1 MDIYTNAENV
11 RTQMRRGVL
20 EYCILCILSKK
31 DSYATSILSELKEAR
46 MIVVEGTIYPLLIRQ
61 KNQGL
66 LTYRWEESPQGPEMD
81 SAWQELVESI
91 ETIKNIQPC
100 NR

>member
-31 DSYATSILSELKEAR
+31 DSYATSILSELKAAR
-46 MIVVEGTIYPLLIRQ
+46 MTDPSEEPGAAHLPL
-61 KNQGL
+61 GGV
-66 LTYRWEESPQGPEMD
+66 SPGSPAEILSDNGQGPSGSRRDGLRM
-81 SAWQELVESI
+81 AGAGGV
-91 ETIKNIQPC
+91 
-100 NR
+100 NRNH

>member
-31 DSYATSILSELKEAR
+31 DSYATSILSPAPDPSEEPGAAHL
-46 MIVVEGTIYPLLIRQ
+46 PL
-61 KNQGL
+61 GGV
-66 LTYRWEESPQGPEMD
+66 SPGSPAEILSDNGQGPSGSRRDGLRM
-81 SAWQELVESI
+81 AGAGGV
-91 ETIKNIQPC
+91 
-100 NR
+100 NRNH